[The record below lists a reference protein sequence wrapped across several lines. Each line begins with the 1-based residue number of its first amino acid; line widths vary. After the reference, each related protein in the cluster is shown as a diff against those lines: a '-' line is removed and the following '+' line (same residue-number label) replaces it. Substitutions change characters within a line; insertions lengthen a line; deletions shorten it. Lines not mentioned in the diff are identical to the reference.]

1 MSLTAVGQT
10 QQLVPSVT
18 DQDGQPLDGADV
30 SWTSGNGQVA
40 TVSPS
45 GLVTAVGSGTTQV
58 TATAGSATA
67 IAEVTVTQT
76 PTELQK
82 ISGDG
87 QTGPA
92 GATLAA
98 PLVVQVN
105 DAGGSPVQGRTVTFA
120 VTDGD
125 GSTGAGTAVTGSDGR
140 ASTTFTTGSVA
151 GAAQRVSV
159 TVAGTA
165 LSAAFT
171 AVAEADHTGFNI
183 GLKYLS
189 PATPAQQQAFANARL
204 RWESV
209 ITADLEDV
217 LLQALAGQCGDD
229 SSRCRPDS

>member
-1 MSLTAVGQT
+1 MLLQRRVGPLIRRLTGLSGWAVLLAAVGACGSTDPRVPSGISLSATSVSLTAVGQT

-40 TVSPS
+40 TVSTS

-67 IAEVTVTQT
+67 IAQVTVTQA

-125 GSTGAGTAVTGSDGR
+125 GSTGA
-140 ASTTFTTGSVA
+140 
-151 GAAQRVSV
+151 
-159 TVAGTA
+159 
-165 LSAAFT
+165 
-171 AVAEADHTGFNI
+171 
-183 GLKYLS
+183 
-189 PATPAQQQAFANARL
+189 
-204 RWESV
+204 
-209 ITADLEDV
+209 
-217 LLQALAGQCGDD
+217 
-229 SSRCRPDS
+229 